1 MFKSI
6 IQDAKYSF
14 MTGNMVTRLIILN
27 VIVYI
32 FAALIVAFSRGGP
45 VENFLNDNFAI
56 SGRLSILMFR
66 PWTILSHIFLHKG
79 FWHLLFN
86 MIGLHIFGRI
96 VGDLVGDRRVLP
108 IYIFG
113 GVIGGLFYVLSYQL
127 QIASGQYALGAS
139 AAVLAIAATAA
150 FTAPDY
156 SIRLLL
162 IGDVKIKY
170 IVLVFIFFDVIGAAG
185 SNNVGGHIAHLGGVL
200 AGIVYYRLMG
210 TRSDIT
216 FIFEK
221 IMSFLALFNKK
232 SRSKKSKLRV
242 KHRSEYLGQR
252 KNDKSANENYSM
264 EEDLNRIL
272 DKIKAYGY
280 DKLSK
285 EEKDFLKN
293 YSKEN

>member
-14 MTGNMVTRLIILN
+14 MTGNMVTRLIIVN
-27 VIVYI
+27 VVVFI
-32 FAALIVAFSRGGP
+32 FAALIVAFSKGGP

-56 SGRLSILMFR
+56 SGRLSILMFK
-66 PWTILSHIFLHKG
+66 PWTIISHIFLHKG

-96 VGDLVGDRRVLP
+96 IGDLAGDKRVLP

-113 GVIGGLFYVLSYQL
+113 GVIGGLFYVLSFQL
-127 QIASGQYALGAS
+127 QITGGQYALGAS
-139 AAVLAIAATAA
+139 AAVLAIAVTAA

-170 IVLVFIFFDVIGAAG
+170 IVLVFIFFDIIGAAG
-185 SNNVGGHIAHLGGVL
+185 NNNVGGHIAHLGGVL
-200 AGIVYYRLMG
+200 AGIVFFRLMG

-221 IMSFLALFNKK
+221 IMSFPALFNKK
-232 SRSKKSKLRV
+232 GRSKKSKLRV
-242 KHRSEYLGQR
+242 EHRSEYLGQR
-252 KNDKSANENYSM
+252 KNVKSANENYNR
-264 EEDLNRIL
+264 EEELNRIL
-272 DKIKAYGY
+272 DKIKVNGY
-280 DKLSK
+280 DQLSN
-285 EEKDFLKN
+285 EEKDFLKK
-293 YSKEN
+293 YSQDN

>member
-1 MFKSI
+1 MFRSI

-14 MTGNMVTRLIILN
+14 MTGNMVTKLIILN

-56 SGRLSILMFR
+56 SGQLSILMFK
-66 PWTILSHIFLHKG
+66 PWTIISHIFLHKG

-96 VGDLVGDRRVLP
+96 IGDLVGDRRVLP

-113 GVIGGLFYVLSYQL
+113 GAIGGLFYVLSYQL
-127 QIASGQYALGAS
+127 QFTGGQYALGAS
-139 AAVLAIAATAA
+139 AAVLAIAAAAA

-170 IVLVFIFFDVIGAAG
+170 IVLVFIFFDIIGAAG
-185 SNNVGGHIAHLGGVL
+185 NNNVGGHIAHLGGVL
-200 AGIVYYRLMG
+200 AGIVFFRLMG

-216 FIFEK
+216 LIFEK
-221 IMSFLALFNKK
+221 IMSFPALLNKK
-232 SRSKKSKLRV
+232 TRSKKSKLRV
-242 KHRSEYLGQR
+242 EHRSDYLGQR
-252 KNDKSANENYSM
+252 KNVKSANENYSM
-264 EEDLNRIL
+264 EEELNRIL

-293 YSKEN
+293 YSQEN